1 MEAWDCIQPSTIFHC
16 WQKTGILVQIDRSIV
31 GRYDQF
37 LSDLPASTKIS
48 IASLLNHDDQATAS
62 QSEAVIEEIT
72 EGYLNYVHNHVKPF
86 LVPMHEHVYE
96 CIQAGLTTLDGMDND
111 LESLYEGDISLTP
124 PPGLTALTFLED
136 LSHYFRSLP
145 ISLLPSVPGTPST
158 NISDLVKLLS
168 TTRQS
173 LHQHLESQKKQSN
186 LDGWVQHLS

>member
-1 MEAWDCIQPSTIFHC
+1 MINFS
-16 WQKTGILVQIDRSIV
+16 L
-31 GRYDQF
+31 
-37 LSDLPASTKIS
+37 IS
-48 IASLLNHDDQATAS
+48 ITSLLNHDDQATTS
-62 QSEAVIEEIT
+62 QSEAIIKEIT
-72 EGYLNYVHNHVKPF
+72 KGYLNYVHNHVKPF

-111 LESLYEGDISLTP
+111 LESLYEGDISPTP
-124 PPGLTALTFLED
+124 PPIINGLTALED
-136 LSHYFRSLP
+136 LSHYFHSLS

-173 LHQHLESQKKQSN
+173 PHQHLESQKKQSN